1 MRQRTPQIKT
11 IKDLNR
17 TMNKQTRNVKYVH
30 TAALFPG
37 KLKKAS
43 GPYF

>member
-1 MRQRTPQIKT
+1 MLVTEKEM
-11 IKDLNR
+11 K
-17 TMNKQTRNVKYVH
+17 KKYFKYLH

>member
-1 MRQRTPQIKT
+1 MRQKTPQIKI
-11 IKDLNR
+11 IKGLKR
-17 TMNKQTRNVKYVH
+17 TMNKQTRNVKYLH